1 MKVLK
6 GRSFG
11 NLLGYL
17 FNHQDRPPPE
27 AMEARGSP
35 QEQGSTARD
44 LILSSGVFDIS
55 RCAAAHPRILDIRR
69 RALNHCCQG

>member
-1 MKVLK
+1 MNIKVTMKVLK

-35 QEQGSTARD
+35 QK
-44 LILSSGVFDIS
+44 
-55 RCAAAHPRILDIRR
+55 AAR
-69 RALNHCCQG
+69 RAT